1 LTPIKKGVPVALQKL
16 VAKPAP
22 KPAPKPIAA
31 PVATKAPAHKG
42 ATSSALNS
50 TSSSGEVSFSPAPIS
65 LAASATNAS
74 VGQVVS
80 FWANTLTHYK
90 TGVLLGKV
98 TDVRFTPLQTVWTS
112 DDGQT
117 AVGGSISL
125 AFEDIGNV
133 EVAATVSYAV
143 AYQIAG
149 ASGWVSSGEISI
161 SDSLAI
167 MIEDS
172 PEVLVPAA
180 APPAKVVRLVGK
192 NCLSQSAVFGC
203 NP

>member
-1 LTPIKKGVPVALQKL
+1 
-16 VAKPAP
+16 
-22 KPAPKPIAA
+22 
-31 PVATKAPAHKG
+31 
-42 ATSSALNS
+42 LNS

-192 NCLSQSAVFGC
+192 NCLSQSAAFGC

>member
-1 LTPIKKGVPVALQKL
+1 
-16 VAKPAP
+16 
-22 KPAPKPIAA
+22 
-31 PVATKAPAHKG
+31 
-42 ATSSALNS
+42 
-50 TSSSGEVSFSPAPIS
+50 
-65 LAASATNAS
+65 
-74 VGQVVS
+74 
-80 FWANTLTHYK
+80 LTHYK

-192 NCLSQSAVFGC
+192 NCLSQSAAFGC